1 MINIHRKVQS
11 FLLSAVICCLVSMT
25 GCATS
30 QLDAI
35 SSAEKKAGIV
45 YAQVNKISPGTSLEK
60 ECRLTDASPEIRNF
74 RMKVCSRL
82 NEFNVVNWT
91 LLKDKSL
98 LNRTE
103 AVPVSVNMK
112 VGSIVKLDA
121 NAESGFRFVEVAAYE
136 ETETCKWVGSSNDL
150 ADGAVTAAGKFLG
163 GFIGGMLLFPAAV
176 YFSLD
181 RQGGVECNG
190 WSYKNVYGEALQN
203 Y

>member
-1 MINIHRKVQS
+1 MMNIHRKILS
-11 FLLSAVICCLVSMT
+11 FLLFGVIGCLVLTT

-30 QLDAI
+30 HLDAI
-35 SSAEKKAGIV
+35 SSAEKKAGTV

-60 ECRLTDASPEIRNF
+60 ECGRTDASPEIRNF

-82 NEFNVVNWT
+82 NEFNIVNWT

-103 AVPVSVNMK
+103 AVPVSVNLK
-112 VGSIVKLDA
+112 VGSIVKLNA

-136 ETETCKWVGSSNDL
+136 ETETCKWVGSSNSL
-150 ADGAVTAAGKFLG
+150 TDGKVTTAGKVVG
-163 GFIGGMLLFPAAV
+163 GFIGGMLLVPAAV
-176 YFSLD
+176 VFSSD

-190 WSYKNVYGEALQN
+190 WSFKDVYGKALQQ